1 MTKTLLSVI
10 AIFLLAGSLCAV
22 RAQEPLQGGSS
33 ASVVSGEVR
42 LAEEKSGKLLRDS
55 SGVGIWLV
63 PFGTVET
70 ARLDTT
76 RQTFR
81 MVQHNKQ
88 FHPHLLIVP
97 LGSLVKFPNL
107 DPWFH
112 NVFSLYRGKRFDLGL
127 YEAGSEK
134 TVRFDRLGPSYIFC
148 NIHPEM
154 MAVVLTVDTTF
165 YAVSDKQGH
174 WSVSGVPPGRYRLH
188 VWDENAAPAA
198 LHALDREVEV
208 GPGGTVVAPLK
219 VPVTPHDWLNHPNL
233 YGRPYDTKQLT
244 PVY

>member
-1 MTKTLLSVI
+1 MTKTVLAI
-10 AIFLLAGSLCAV
+10 ATVFLFTASLCCA
-22 RAQEPLQGGSS
+22 RARGQGQTEPS
-33 ASVVSGEVR
+33 AFTVSGQIRVV
-42 LAEEKSGKLLRDS
+42 EEKSDKAARDS
-55 SGVGIWLV
+55 SGVAVWLV
-63 PFGTVET
+63 PLENVEP

-76 RQTFR
+76 KQTFR
-81 MVQHNKQ
+81 MVQRDKQ

-97 LGSLVKFPNL
+97 IGSTVRFPNL

-134 TVRFDRLGPSYIFC
+134 AVRFDRLGPSYIFC

-165 YAVSDKQGH
+165 YALSDKEGH
-174 WSVSGVPPGRYRLH
+174 WSVAGVPAGRYRLH
-188 VWDENAAPAA
+188 VWDENATPAA
-198 LHALDREVEV
+198 LKGVERDIEV
-208 GPGGTVVAPLK
+208 GQGGTSVAAIT
-219 VPVTPHDWLNHPNL
+219 VPVTPHEWSHHPNL
-233 YGRPYDTKQLT
+233 YGRPYDTKQLA